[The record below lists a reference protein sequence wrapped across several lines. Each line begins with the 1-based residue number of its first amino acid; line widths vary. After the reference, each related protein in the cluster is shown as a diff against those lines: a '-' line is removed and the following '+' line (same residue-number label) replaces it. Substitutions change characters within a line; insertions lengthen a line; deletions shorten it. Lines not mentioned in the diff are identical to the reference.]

1 MLALF
6 EEAER
11 YGITIYTGNL
21 PHAKAIALP
30 GFIALD
36 WRMVGT
42 VAEERTNTAHEMGHC
57 RMNAFYGRN
66 DPSYII
72 KRNENKA
79 DKWAIKKLV
88 PKDEL
93 DKAVSLGYTETWQ
106 LAEYFDV
113 TEEFMIKV
121 IWYYQHG
128 NLAVERR
135 A

>member
-1 MLALF
+1 MFALY
-6 EEAER
+6 EVAEQNN
-11 YGITIYTGNL
+11 ISIDQGNL
-21 PHAKAIALP
+21 PYTKSLSIP
-30 GFIALD
+30 GHVALD
-36 WRMVGT
+36 YNLMWNS
-42 VAEERTNTAHEMGHC
+42 AEERTRTAHELGHC
-57 RMNAFYGRN
+57 IRDAFYHRD
-66 DPSYII
+66 DPRYI
-72 KRNENKA
+72 KRRCENKA
-79 DKWAIKKLV
+79 DKWAIKKLI

>member
-6 EEAER
+6 EEAEKQ
-11 YGITIYTGNL
+11 GITIFTGNL
-21 PHAKAIALP
+21 PHANAIAIP
-30 GFIALD
+30 GYIALD
-36 WRMVGT
+36 WHMVGT
-42 VAEERTNTAHEMGHC
+42 VAEERTNTAHELGHC
-57 RMNAFYGRN
+57 IRYAFYTK
-66 DPSYII
+66 DAPSYII

-93 DKAVSLGYTETWQ
+93 ERAVASGCTEPWE

-113 TEEFMIKV
+113 TEEFMIKAV
-121 IWYYQHG
+121 WYYQNG
-128 NLAVERR
+128 NLAVEKR